1 MTHTYTALLS
11 RQADG
16 GTFAS
21 VPALKGC
28 HSEGDGLP
36 EALLMIRDSMG
47 GYLSVL
53 EEDGDPIPG
62 DVDYSASP
70 GEHAVAVRM

>member
-1 MTHTYTALLS
+1 MTHSYTVVLS
-11 RQADG
+11 RQSDG
-16 GTFAS
+16 GYCAS

-28 HSEGDGLP
+28 HSEGDSLP
-36 EALLMIRDSMG
+36 EALLMIRDAME

-62 DVDYSASP
+62 DVDCSVFA
-70 GEHAVAVRM
+70 GEHAVAVRA